1 MLMLRHYDFKLIETG
16 HKLSEESQKS
26 VEAFEALDTD
36 AKLAV
41 FYFVYEEWATP
52 LPQLPCCN

>member
-16 HKLSEESQKS
+16 HKRCLKK
-26 VEAFEALDTD
+26 VKKIEAFEALDTD

-41 FYFVYEEWATP
+41 FYFV
-52 LPQLPCCN
+52 